1 MKNAKH
7 YLLALTVL
15 LSSACSDS
23 LMNPTPTVDINPEFP
38 TSGFTDAD
46 IVSLND
52 TDTKQITYN
61 RTYGIS
67 RALTMQLTVNE
78 EALKKYNAEK
88 STNYTLLP
96 AEFYSMPESV
106 TFEVQSKNANF
117 EVKFNSK
124 KLYEKAGGI
133 QGASNY
139 VLPIVAIPEDKSG
152 VDNNEEANTILLHIN
167 MAAATVSVYV
177 PSDVIT
183 LDFVSESGATEDVAI
198 EASINFVEFD
208 GSYITME
215 VDKDA
220 DLTIDDI
227 EYELLPEA
235 NYSFDSA
242 IKNELGEVV
251 VNGKINADGLSPTGK
266 YLLPCRIKSSNAHY
280 IVTQSD
286 LVYFAVNM
294 TSLKVSITD
303 ASATKVKAAYTSLA
317 TLNGSVEVSLNSL
330 VPNDLTINLAYD
342 ASLIDAFNTAHSKTY
357 KTLPDGAVTVNSGK
371 IASGIKSGK
380 FDYSIDI
387 SSVTLSNGEHYLVPI
402 VLDESA
408 FEIGEIAGSEVI
420 YLDVARNLVGTYDL
434 TVIDNERPRNVENTI
449 WFSSECDRG
458 ADWADVMTQAQYGF
472 GGDGKWY
479 CVLFSVLDEDM
490 PGKANCKKIE
500 IYSFLELLVSTGGS
514 NDVSNNNSYFNTVTG
529 EVYID
534 CKVYESWFDQHY
546 KETYSFKLPQ

>member
-23 LMNPTPTVDINPEFP
+23 LMNPTPTVDINPEFS
-38 TSGFTDAD
+38 TSGFTDAA

-88 STNYTLLP
+88 NTNYELLP
-96 AEFYSMPESV
+96 AEFYSMPEKA
-106 TFEVQSKNANF
+106 TFEIQSKNANF

-124 KLYEKAGGI
+124 KLYEKAGGV
-133 QGASNY
+133 QAASNY

-167 MAAATVSVYV
+167 MAPATVSVYV

-183 LDFVSESGATEDVAI
+183 LDFVSESGATEEVAI
-198 EASINFVEFD
+198 EASINFVEFN

-220 DLTIDDI
+220 SLTVDDI

-235 NYSFDSA
+235 NYSFESA
-242 IKNELGEVV
+242 IKNELGEVAI
-251 VNGKINADGLSPTGK
+251 NGKINADDLSPTGK
-266 YLLPCRIKSSNAHY
+266 YILPCRVKSSNAHY
-280 IVTQSD
+280 VVAQSD
-286 LVYFAVNM
+286 LVYFVVNM

-303 ASATKVKAAYTSLA
+303 ASKKTAKPAYTHMA
-317 TLNGSVEVSLNSL
+317 NTIEGNVDITLNSL
-330 VPNDLTINLAYD
+330 IPNDLTIDLTYD
-342 ASLIDAFNTAHSKTY
+342 PTLIDAFNTENAKTY
-357 KTLPDGAVTVNSGK
+357 KQLPDGAFKVESGK
-371 IASGIKSGK
+371 IAIGNRSGSFG
-380 FDYSIDI
+380 YTIDA
-387 SSVTLSNGEHYLVPI
+387 SSLILNDGHYLVPI

-408 FEIGEIAGSEVI
+408 FELGEIVGSKVI

-434 TVIDNERPRNVENTI
+434 TVIANERPRRVDNEI
-449 WFSSECDRG
+449 WLSSECGRG
-458 ADWADVMTQAQYGF
+458 DWPDEVTNKAQYGF
-472 GGDGKWY
+472 GGDGKHY
-479 CVLFSVLDEDM
+479 AVLFSILDEDM
-490 PGKANCKKIE
+490 PGKANCKKID
-500 IYSFLELLVSTGGS
+500 IYTFLELLVEDGGG
-514 NDVSNNNSYFNTVTG
+514 NKVTDNNSYYNTTTG

-534 CKVYESWFDQHY
+534 CKLYEGWCDGTF
-546 KETYSFKLPQ
+546 KETYSFKIPQ